1 MLFCLDNSCFFGLS
15 DDGSMNPILKCVE
28 GDDGYHVK
36 GALVFAPD
44 KSLKNVMEQQGRV
57 IEACGEHSV

>member
-1 MLFCLDNSCFFGLS
+1 
-15 DDGSMNPILKCVE
+15 MNPILKCVE